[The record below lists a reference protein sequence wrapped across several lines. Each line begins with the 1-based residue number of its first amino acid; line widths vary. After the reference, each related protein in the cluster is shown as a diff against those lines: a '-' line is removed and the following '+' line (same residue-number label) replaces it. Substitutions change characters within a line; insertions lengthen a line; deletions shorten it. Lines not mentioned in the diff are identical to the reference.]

1 MRISDWSSDVC
12 SSDLLDRADTA
23 LPLGGPEALEVLAS
37 DRALQAC
44 LRALLGDR
52 DFDDILV
59 AAQGYYLALLDA
71 HAAALPLCRTMER
84 TRNTA
89 LQQRTHFRIWLE
101 RGVLAGQTN
110 RKSDG
115 EGKRVA
121 V

>member
-1 MRISDWSSDVC
+1 MKRTALESCAGCGEATIVVISGAGFHP
-12 SSDLLDRADTA
+12 LDRADTA

-71 HAAALPLCRTMER
+71 HAAALPRSEERRVGKECVSTCRSR
-84 TRNTA
+84 WSPY
-89 LQQRTHFRIWLE
+89 H
-101 RGVLAGQTN
+101 
-110 RKSDG
+110 
-115 EGKRVA
+115 
-121 V
+121 

>member
-1 MRISDWSSDVC
+1 MKRTALESCAGCGEATIVVISGAGFHP
-12 SSDLLDRADTA
+12 LDRADTA

-71 HAAALPLCRTMER
+71 HASALPLCRTMER
-84 TRNTA
+84 TRHTS
-89 LQQRTHFRIWLE
+89 LQQRTPFPIGRASC
-101 RGVLAGQTN
+101 RDRV
-110 RKSDG
+110 
-115 EGKRVA
+115 GKY
-121 V
+121 